1 MVINGLPLPL
11 EFVASVQQDMFRR
24 KQGCWELIQD
34 TDAYGLPLETDLT
47 SVYKDELHILEQTQ
61 RLTRDFPPDVLDGPD
76 PSEDMPG
83 FIPYITDFSQI
94 VCFGVSGEDAPF
106 CFDYRANDQSPEVI
120 WWEDVFW
127 RRIAPHWASFIAL
140 FDLTQQASP

>member
-1 MVINGLPLPL
+1 MINGLALPA
-11 EFVASVQQDMFRR
+11 EFVVSVRQAMFRR

-47 SVYKDELHILEQTQ
+47 RVYEDEHHILEETQ
-61 RLTRDFPPDVLDGPD
+61 KLTRDFPPDGLDGSD

-83 FIPYITDFSQI
+83 FIPYITDFSKI

-106 CFDYRANDQSPEVI
+106 CFDYRADARSPGII
-120 WWEDVFW
+120 WWEDAFW
-127 RRIAPHWASFIAL
+127 RRVAPDWVSFITL
-140 FDLTQQASP
+140 FDLSIP